1 LAGYVIIWKEL
12 VPDVDAWNTEGGA
25 MDLPFGKLV
34 RMIDLSA
41 VRADCD
47 ESEVRALADLARK
60 LRCVAVFALPSQTS
74 LLCELLKGEE
84 DIAVG
89 GAVGFPSGGTTTASK
104 LQETEELLAMGCREL
119 DMVINIGLLRSGHRD
134 VVSRDIRAVVEA
146 ARGVP
151 VKVILECH
159 HLSDEQIRVACSCSE
174 EAGAAFV
181 KTGTGW
187 APSGATVH
195 NVKLMKSCVGDRL
208 GVKAAGGV
216 RGLEDI
222 LTLNRAGATRF
233 GIGLSS
239 ARTIFEDFVRQ
250 A

>member
-1 LAGYVIIWKEL
+1 
-12 VPDVDAWNTEGGA
+12 
-25 MDLPFGKLV
+25 MDLSFGKLV

-41 VRADCD
+41 VRAESD

-60 LRCVAVFALPSQTS
+60 IRCVAVYALPSLTP
-74 LLCELLKGEE
+74 LLCELLGGEG

-89 GAVGFPSGGTTTASK
+89 GAVGFPSGGTTTSAK
-104 LQETEELLAMGCREL
+104 LREAEELIAMGCREL
-119 DMVINIGLLRSGHRD
+119 DMVMNIGFLRSGR
-134 VVSRDIRAVVEA
+134 VEEVRADIQAVVEA
-146 ARGVP
+146 AGAVP

-159 HLSDEQIRVACSCSE
+159 HLTDEEIRAACGCAGE
-174 EAGAAFV
+174 GGAAFV

-195 NVKLMKSCVGDRL
+195 NVELMKSCVGDRL

-216 RGLEDI
+216 RSLEDI
-222 LTLNRAGATRF
+222 LALRRAGASRF

-239 ARTIFEDFVRQ
+239 ARAIFGNFEGRP
-250 A
+250 